1 MKECTVVISSNI
13 ANIANIFGKLFN
25 ISPNELKVL
34 SKVKIS
40 EDNMTIFHC
49 KATNGMIN
57 VLTFL
62 LACGVVTTLIVND
75 KRIDL

>member
-13 ANIANIFGKLFN
+13 GTILNTVGKLFN
-25 ISPNELKVL
+25 VCPDEIKIL
-34 SKVKIS
+34 SKVKIP

-62 LACGVVTTLIVND
+62 LAYGVVTTLIVNN
-75 KRIDL
+75 KRIDV

>member
-25 ISPNELKVL
+25 ISSDEIKII

-62 LACGVVTTLIVND
+62 LTCGVVTTLIVNN
-75 KRIDL
+75 KK